1 MDMTALNTTTA
12 STTAQ
17 ITNTL
22 PTESADISQSLGQ
35 EDFLKLMVAQVQNQD
50 PFAPMENGDFI
61 GQMAQFSSVDGIN
74 SMNDSLETMSA
85 AFTHGQ
91 SLQATSLVGRQVVAP
106 TATATLTAGN
116 PVVGE
121 VDLTD
126 GVSSLV
132 VDVKD
137 SSGGIVQSLDL
148 GPQAAGRVPFSWD
161 GLGNDGNQQL
171 DGEYHISANAMVNGE
186 PAYFSTLMPVKVE
199 SVSLGGAL
207 QTPKLTLADGTNI
220 GLDKVEQIH

>member
-1 MDMTALNTTTA
+1 
-12 STTAQ
+12 
-17 ITNTL
+17 
-22 PTESADISQSLGQ
+22 
-35 EDFLKLMVAQVQNQD
+35 
-50 PFAPMENGDFI
+50 
-61 GQMAQFSSVDGIN
+61 
-74 SMNDSLETMSA
+74 
-85 AFTHGQ
+85 
-91 SLQATSLVGRQVVAP
+91 VVAP

-121 VDLTD
+121 VDLKD

-137 SSGGIVQSLDL
+137 SAGAIVQSLEL

-161 GLGNDGNQQL
+161 GFSSDGNQQL
-171 DGEYHISANAMVNGE
+171 SGNYHLSASAMVSGE
-186 PAYFSTLMPVKVE
+186 KAYFSTLMPVKVE

>member
-74 SMNDSLETMSA
+74 SMNDSL
-85 AFTHGQ
+85 
-91 SLQATSLVGRQVVAP
+91 
-106 TATATLTAGN
+106 
-116 PVVGE
+116 
-121 VDLTD
+121 
-126 GVSSLV
+126 
-132 VDVKD
+132 
-137 SSGGIVQSLDL
+137 
-148 GPQAAGRVPFSWD
+148 
-161 GLGNDGNQQL
+161 
-171 DGEYHISANAMVNGE
+171 
-186 PAYFSTLMPVKVE
+186 
-199 SVSLGGAL
+199 
-207 QTPKLTLADGTNI
+207 
-220 GLDKVEQIH
+220 